1 MQIDKIKMSSR
12 GQVVIPLDMRKDIK
26 EGDKLI
32 VIRKDDEIILKKLIS
47 ETALWSEKSLAKT
60 WMNKEEDDLIVCQIT
75 GKSYEKSVEI
85 PIKKEDF
92 QNGSLKVES
101 YLRLDKIFSVEKS
114 MVKYKVGSLKQTK
127 FISIVN
133 ELCTYLKN

>member
-60 WMNKEEDDLIVCQIT
+60 WMNKEEDEIWKDL
-75 GKSYEKSVEI
+75 
-85 PIKKEDF
+85 
-92 QNGSLKVES
+92 
-101 YLRLDKIFSVEKS
+101 
-114 MVKYKVGSLKQTK
+114 
-127 FISIVN
+127 
-133 ELCTYLKN
+133 